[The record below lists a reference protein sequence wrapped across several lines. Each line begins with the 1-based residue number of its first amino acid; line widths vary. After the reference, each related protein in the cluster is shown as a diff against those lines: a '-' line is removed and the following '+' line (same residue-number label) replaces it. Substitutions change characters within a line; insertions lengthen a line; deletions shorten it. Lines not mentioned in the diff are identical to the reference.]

1 MNTLCSEN
9 PIYGHFDEAAGSF
22 VMTAEPPRKWW
33 NLHCSAI
40 NHEGPE
46 MYAEVAH
53 INDGP
58 TRIRDADGTTVLLVG
73 YDQKYHYIRDDQCG
87 TDDDLDPDESVVG
100 WTINGVPVSS
110 GSLRTVSHLN
120 DSIVGGF
127 DYNDVVV
134 CSVSAR
140 DTELHAFAAKPCCQR
155 VSGVVWFVTA
165 NWTAV
170 NGIDDHGN
178 IVLAKQVGTVF
189 CIVTSKDDQLYVLL
203 NRKRDG

>member
-22 VMTAEPPRKWW
+22 VMTAGPPRKWW

-87 TDDDLDPDESVVG
+87 TVFCPAGNPAATAVTD
-100 WTINGVPVSS
+100 
-110 GSLRTVSHLN
+110 RTVEFHREKTVMRSTCIGLLVTQRVLCPKAN
-120 DSIVGGF
+120 RS
-127 DYNDVVV
+127 
-134 CSVSAR
+134 SAR
-140 DTELHAFAAKPCCQR
+140 PSR
-155 VSGVVWFVTA
+155 
-165 NWTAV
+165 
-170 NGIDDHGN
+170 
-178 IVLAKQVGTVF
+178 
-189 CIVTSKDDQLYVLL
+189 SKT
-203 NRKRDG
+203 